1 MSGVQV
7 EPSGWGPRAVLERVA
22 LLEARLRERGL
33 EHIDAVAV
41 LGSGLGAFAECLE
54 QPRSVEYAEL
64 GLLPNSTVPG
74 HAGRFV
80 WGRVGDARVLLQ
92 SGRVHL
98 YEGHSAQAVTLALRT
113 LCRWKPKV
121 VCLTNAAGG
130 LNEAWD
136 PGTLMRIRDHLAL
149 QGAAPLLPG
158 ERGSADVWD
167 AELGARLEHIAREH
181 DIPLEVGVYAGLCGP
196 TYETPAEV
204 RALGRFGAD
213 AVGMSTVAEA
223 CVARASGARVVGI
236 SCITNRAAGLSPTP
250 LSHDEV
256 IEAGQ
261 AVAQRFVTLLQVAL
275 PRLVADA

>member
-1 MSGVQV
+1 MSAT
-7 EPSGWGPRAVLERVA
+7 EDLGWGPAEVAERVA

-33 EHIDAVAV
+33 EQIDAIAV
-41 LGSGLGAFAECLE
+41 LGSGLGAFAERLE
-54 QPRSVEYAEL
+54 QPQSAEFADL
-64 GLLPNSTVPG
+64 GLLPRSTVPG

-98 YEGHSAQAVTLALRT
+98 YEGHSPQAVTLALRT
-113 LCRWKPKV
+113 LCRWNPKV

-149 QGAAPLLPG
+149 QGAAPLMSG
-158 ERGSADVWD
+158 ERGSAEVWD
-167 AELGARLEHIAREH
+167 AELGALLDRVAAERG
-181 DIPLEVGVYAGLCGP
+181 IPLESGVYAGLRGP

-204 RALGRFGAD
+204 RSLGRFGAD

-223 CVARASGARVVGI
+223 CVARALGARVVGI

-256 IEAGQ
+256 IEAGR
-261 AVAQRFVTLLQVAL
+261 AVAERFVELLEAAL
-275 PRLVADA
+275 PRWVAAVGR